1 MLKLTWLAL
10 TIILIGFP
18 SFLFS
23 QTNLERLYDYDTK
36 KWGIRNEF
44 WQVIVPPI
52 YDEIEPRLD
61 TVFAGKIDGKMLL
74 FNGDGTVRVPPIYQ
88 HIQAHFNNF
97 RNQYGYAAVTR
108 NDKTPN
114 SWGMI
119 DSRGKVIL
127 PEKFKYVRVIT
138 PDLFVAKVD
147 IDSMLQFFNVNGELL
162 YKIAGRYVSPLDIDN
177 TCFNVEKWRGRNGYY
192 RTDGSPVANPLPE
205 GTAIWTD
212 DHLTWV
218 RLPSDGPYPG
228 NGIVDGQGMTI
239 IPFEYSKFRHGL
251 PGHFIA
257 FADHSDYTQRQ
268 SAVFDHEGKVVIPKG
283 KYQILPFGE
292 VYMLIDVTTDEAG
305 IYSTNGQEIVPI
317 KYRHKRVYISESDY
331 GKNIPDS
338 HPENYLELHDKAD
351 GSSFLVRNDGTVIQ
365 PDGAH
370 KVMYFADNQ
379 PLIIEVPPD
388 SAGAMPRF
396 MAADFEGKTVLPPD
410 YSYLGWTGN
419 PRLMIGA
426 KFPHEAN
433 GFGIID
439 TADPDK
445 TQFDLNGRPARMG
458 NGYFRAEYAGRIIK
472 ILKPDMSVLV
482 EGQFTRFSEPSTYQ
496 YQQFY
501 EEQKGQGYLIAEGF
515 RTGMEYD
522 HWLAITSE
530 GKEIL
535 MKKKN

>member
-1 MLKLTWLAL
+1 MLRQTKLAL
-10 TIILIGFP
+10 
-18 SFLFS
+18 SFALFCLPVFLLS
-23 QTNLERLYDYDTK
+23 QNNLERLYDYDTK

-88 HIQAHFNNF
+88 HIKAHFNNY
-97 RNQYGYAAVTR
+97 RTQYGYAAVTR

-127 PEKFKYVRVIT
+127 PEKFRYVRAIT

-147 IDSMLQFFNVNGELL
+147 IDSMLQFFNVKGELL

-177 TCFNVEKWRGRNGYY
+177 TCFSVERRGENGYY
-192 RTDGSPVANPLPE
+192 RTDGSPVANPFSE

-212 DHLTWV
+212 GELTWV
-218 RLPSDGPYPG
+218 RLPTDGPYLG
-228 NGIVDGQGMTI
+228 SGMVDEQGKTV
-239 IPFEYSKFRHGL
+239 IPFEYSEFRHGL

-257 FADHSDYTQRQ
+257 FANDSDYAQRQ

-292 VYMLIDVTTDEAG
+292 VYMLIDVATDEAG
-305 IYSTNGQEIVPI
+305 IYSASGQEIVPI
-317 KYRHKRVYISESDY
+317 KYRHTRVYISESDY

-338 HPENYLELHDKAD
+338 HPEDYVQLHDKAD
-351 GSSFLVRNDGTVIQ
+351 KSSFLIRNDGTVIK
-365 PDGAH
+365 PEGART
-370 KVMYFADNQ
+370 VRYFADNQ
-379 PLIIEVPPD
+379 PFIIEVLPD
-388 SAGAMPRF
+388 SAGAIPRY
-396 MAADFEGKTVLPPD
+396 MAVDFEGKTVLPPD
-410 YSYLGWTGN
+410 YRYLSWTGN
-419 PRLMIGA
+419 PRLLIGA
-426 KFPHEAN
+426 KFPYEAN
-433 GFGIID
+433 GFGLID

-445 TQFDLNGRPARMG
+445 AQFDLSGSPSRMG
-458 NGYFRAEYAGRIIK
+458 SGYYRAEYTGRINK
-472 ILKPDMSVLV
+472 VLKPNMEVLI
-482 EGQFTRFSEPSTYQ
+482 EDKFNWLSEPDRNQ
-496 YQQFY
+496 YNQFY
-501 EEQKGQGYLIAEGF
+501 AEYPEHGPLVAAAF
-515 RTGMEYD
+515 RAGIEYGD
-522 HWLAITSE
+522 WLAITSE

-535 MKKKN
+535 MKKR